1 MKHQTTIQSLPEL
14 MHTLADQ
21 LRLRL
26 LRVLEMEELAVGEI
40 ARVVQSP
47 QSTVSRH
54 LKLLSE
60 AGWLAKRSL
69 GPATQYRLVLDD
81 LPPAQRGL
89 WTATRDAFAAGA
101 ADQPGYDQPEYDED
115 LRRLASVIA
124 ERREDSVGFFGR
136 LAGEWDDLRGG
147 LFGSAFT
154 TEGLLS
160 LIPPDW
166 AIADLGCG
174 TGNAAERVA
183 PCVERVIAVDQAE
196 PMLDA
201 TRKRL
206 AHHENLECVLGKL
219 ERLPM
224 DDGAVDATLCFLVLH
239 HLADPVP
246 ALSEMRR
253 VLRAERGGG
262 IALVVDMLR
271 HGREEYRRDLGHRHL
286 GFTTAEITR
295 AFHDAGFAGV
305 RVRELPP
312 DPQAEGPGLFAAVGV
327 VEGSAWGAA
336 AGLARTDAARTS
348 GPSGK

>member
-1 MKHQTTIQSLPEL
+1 MKHPTITQSLPEL

-81 LPPAQRGL
+81 LPPTQRGL
-89 WTATRDAFAAGA
+89 WTAAREALGES
-101 ADQPGYDQPEYDED
+101 PEFDED

-136 LAGEWDDLRGG
+136 LAGEWDDLRRG
-147 LFGSAFT
+147 LFGSGFT

-160 LIPPDW
+160 LIPPHW
-166 AIADLGCG
+166 VIADLGCG

-206 AHHENLECVLGKL
+206 SHHANLECVLGKL
-219 ERLPM
+219 EMLPM
-224 DDGAVDATLCFLVLH
+224 RDGSIDATLCFLVLH
-239 HLADPVP
+239 HLGDPVP
-246 ALSEMRR
+246 ALAEMRR
-253 VLRAERGGG
+253 VLRTQRGGG

-286 GFTTAEITR
+286 GFTSDEITG
-295 AFHDAGFAGV
+295 AFHDAGFASV

-312 DPQAEGPGLFAAVGV
+312 DPQAEGPGLFAAVGAI
-327 VEGSAWGAA
+327 EGSAWGASTA
-336 AGLARTDAARTS
+336 
-348 GPSGK
+348 